1 MTASKARILVVE
13 DDPSIVL
20 GLRLNLEGEG
30 YDVTTITDGHDG
42 LQAVR
47 DGGWDLVVLDI
58 MLPRRNGY
66 EILSDMRRRG
76 DHTPVVVL
84 SARTAETDT
93 VMGLDLGADDY
104 VTKPFSVGELL
115 ARVRAAL
122 RRRARPVE
130 PDIWRFGD
138 VEVDPARRTV
148 RRGGEEL
155 ELTATEFDVLVA
167 LLEARGRTLSRR
179 QIMDR
184 VWGAGH
190 HGTERTVDNFVV
202 RLRSKLEP
210 DPADPRHLVTVRG
223 VGYRFDS
230 G

>member
-1 MTASKARILVVE
+1 MTGTRARILVVE

-30 YDVTTITDGHDG
+30 YDVTALTDGQDA
-42 LQAVR
+42 LEALR
-47 DGGWDLVVLDI
+47 DGSWDLVVLDI

-66 EILSDMRRRG
+66 EIISDMRRRG
-76 DHTPVVVL
+76 DHTPIVVL
-84 SARTAETDT
+84 SARTAETDA

-115 ARVRAAL
+115 ARVRASL

-130 PDIWRFGD
+130 PDVWRFGD
-138 VEVDPARRTV
+138 VEVDPARRLV
-148 RRGGEEL
+148 RRGGDEL

-167 LLEARGRTLSRR
+167 LLEARGRALTRR

-184 VWGAGH
+184 VWGTGH

-202 RLRSKLEP
+202 RLRSKLET
-210 DPADPRHLVTVRG
+210 DPASPRYLVTVRG
-223 VGYRFDS
+223 VGYRFDGS
-230 G
+230 